1 MKIEYIEYPAF
12 SKAFEDDLKEQYR
25 IEKVE
30 DHVGGFILIFLNGYR
45 VYLGEDIIKGAYSRH
60 RYFRETFDGVMRDIH
75 TLIDG
80 DILYQYKRGVGTNN
94 G

>member
-1 MKIEYIEYPAF
+1 MKIEYIEYLDFAEAF
-12 SKAFEDDLKEQYR
+12 AKELKEQYR

-45 VYLGEDIIKGAYSRH
+45 VYLGEDIIRGAYGKH

-75 TLIDG
+75 ALIDG
-80 DILYQYKRGVGTNN
+80 DILYQYKRGEVIGN
-94 G
+94 